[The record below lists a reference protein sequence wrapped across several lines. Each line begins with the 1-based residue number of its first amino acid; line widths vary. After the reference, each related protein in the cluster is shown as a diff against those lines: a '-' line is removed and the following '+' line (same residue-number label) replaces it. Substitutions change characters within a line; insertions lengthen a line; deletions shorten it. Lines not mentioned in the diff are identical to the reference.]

1 MAKAA
6 KKRSKKKT
14 AKRKGAAKRRKTSR
28 KGKSA
33 PKKSVRKSTKRKA
46 AKKAPPKNPETA
58 WPVLFATIAAI
69 CAGLF
74 AAWVLSDFSIAASAA
89 TLSTAPIADTPW
101 AAVHDCAAKVVQTA
115 DTWLA
120 LAHPNLVPTL
130 R

>member
-6 KKRSKKKT
+6 KKRSKKKSV
-14 AKRKGAAKRRKTSR
+14 KRKGAAKRRKSSR

-33 PKKSVRKSTKRKA
+33 PKKPARKSVKRKP
-46 AKKAPPKNPETA
+46 AKKSPPKNQDTA

-69 CAGLF
+69 FAGLA
-74 AAWVLSDFSIAASAA
+74 AAWVLSDFSMAAN
-89 TLSTAPIADTPW
+89 
-101 AAVHDCAAKVVQTA
+101 AAVLSGVPFVDAPWSATHDCAAKLVQTA

-120 LAHPNLVPTL
+120 LAHPDLVPTL

>member
-14 AKRKGAAKRRKTSR
+14 AKRKGAAKRRKSSR

-33 PKKSVRKSTKRKA
+33 PKKSVRKSTKRKP
-46 AKKAPPKNPETA
+46 AKKAPPKNQDTA

-69 CAGLF
+69 FAGLV
-74 AAWVLSDFSIAASAA
+74 AAWLLSDFSMAANAA
-89 TLSTAPIADTPW
+89 VLSTASIAEP
-101 AAVHDCAAKVVQTA
+101 AAYDCAAKVVQTA
-115 DTWLA
+115 ETWLA
-120 LAHPNLVPTL
+120 LAHPGFVPTL